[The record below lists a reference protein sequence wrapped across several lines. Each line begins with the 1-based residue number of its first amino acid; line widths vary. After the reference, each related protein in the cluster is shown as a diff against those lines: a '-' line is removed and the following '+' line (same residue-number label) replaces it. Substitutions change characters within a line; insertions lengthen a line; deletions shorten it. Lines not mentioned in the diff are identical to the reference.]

1 MYNLKEL
8 VLLTSCDENLKD
20 WDPFSRFINYK
31 LEEVEGIT
39 QFSWL
44 IFVMMQNYFKRMA
57 MAAYYIARYDFFRFL
72 NVDGGTYLAHR
83 RNLRVC
89 WSRHVGSAGSNTLPC
104 WQLLTRKD
112 DRNFRP
118 DFNRSGFS

>member
-8 VLLTSCDENLKD
+8 VLLTSCDDDLKD
-20 WDPFSRFINYK
+20 WDLFSRFINYK

-44 IFVMMQNYFKRMA
+44 IFVMMQNYFRRMA

-72 NVDGGTYLAHR
+72 NVDSDTNLAHR
-83 RNLRVC
+83 RDLRIC
-89 WSRHVGSAGSNTLPC
+89 RRHHVGSAGGNPLPC
-104 WQLLTRKD
+104 WQFLTCED
-112 DRNFRP
+112 DRNLWS